1 MIVMMVLM
9 LLMVMIVATAALVV
23 MIVMMMLMLL
33 MVMIVAAAALA
44 VMVVMMMAVLL
55 LLEQL
60 SRQRIASLDRFDDLL
75 TGQLIPRSRDDDSI
89 RILLA
94 DQLCCLQLLL
104 LRELLCSA

>member
-1 MIVMMVLM
+1 
-9 LLMVMIVATAALVV
+9 

-33 MVMIVAAAALA
+33 MVMIVAAAALV

-60 SRQRIASLDRFDDLL
+60 SRQRITSLDRFDDLL

>member
-1 MIVMMVLM
+1 
-9 LLMVMIVATAALVV
+9 
-23 MIVMMMLMLL
+23 MMMLMLL
-33 MVMIVAAAALA
+33 MVMIVAAAALV
-44 VMVVMMMAVLL
+44 VMVVMMVAVLL

-75 TGQLIPRSRDDDSI
+75 AGQLIPRSRDDDSI

-104 LRELLCSA
+104 LRELLRPA